1 MEPSTSLQAATSFQ
15 KDLMSLAQRL
25 QYSYDLLKVAH
36 FSCSNAEGL
45 CVRGVER
52 TTLSSLTMP
61 EIRDVLACVR
71 SSRSG
76 ISQASRAVQESLE
89 MIQRLRDSESAF
101 TALLRMIEDRL
112 SAASAAPLSPSN
124 SEQHEWL
131 TDRSSKLMGM
141 SSPCEA
147 SPSDKS
153 NP

>member
-1 MEPSTSLQAATSFQ
+1 MEPSTSLPVATSFQ
-15 KDLMSLAQRL
+15 KDLTSLAQRL

-45 CVRGVER
+45 CVRGLER

-71 SSRSG
+71 SSRNG

-101 TALLRMIEDRL
+101 SALLRMIEDRL
-112 SAASAAPLSPSN
+112 SAANAAPLSPSN
-124 SEQHEWL
+124 SELPKPSQA
-131 TDRSSKLMGM
+131 RSSRLM
-141 SSPCEA
+141 EI
-147 SPSDKS
+147 S
-153 NP
+153 NPCDESNP